1 MNKLFAVLVL
11 AGLTF
16 LSFAGDLVIKSGKVY
31 QNYVIMGVA
40 PNGIRVFYNN
50 GDGDR
55 QVILPPSEFPDEH
68 KETVNRLVRNIPA
81 ARRQAMED
89 AKQARA
95 DKAASKKR
103 ALDEKKRLKKSDAL
117 LKKEMEQNKKIQEQL
132 KKKAGTQK
140 KTSFLKK

>member
-1 MNKLFAVLVL
+1 MKKLFAVLMFGGL
-11 AGLTF
+11 AVF
-16 LSFAGDLVIKSGKVY
+16 SFAGDLVIKSGKVY

-50 GDGDR
+50 GAGDR

-68 KETVNRLVRNIPA
+68 KETVNRLVRSIPA
-81 ARRQAMED
+81 AKRQTMENARQA
-89 AKQARA
+89 QA
-95 DKAASKKR
+95 DKAAAKKR

-117 LKKEMEQNKKIQEQL
+117 IKKEMEQNQKIQDQL

-140 KTSFLKK
+140 TTLFKK